1 MLTEASVRQAG
12 CGAALTPENVKQ
24 VLASLGRASELLG
37 KTAWHQE
44 GLQALHGALSA
55 SRDQLETLRDG
66 IAQAEI
72 GAGKA
77 VAEPS
82 LTTAVLR
89 DLEALKGLVERKMD
103 GVVAMAMTNP
113 LSRRAVLESNLQWAS
128 IGARIMASVSAA
140 EPNPSA
146 GTSPSKIPRALT
158 GEARKGA
165 LAGLSKMAGAPG
177 SGTES
182 CAIAASFPSRSAHRR
197 ARRIPPIPLSRERPT
212 S

>member
-89 DLEALKGLVERKMD
+89 TWKH
-103 GVVAMAMTNP
+103 
-113 LSRRAVLESNLQWAS
+113 SRAWWNARWTAS
-128 IGARIMASVSAA
+128 
-140 EPNPSA
+140 
-146 GTSPSKIPRALT
+146 SPWP
-158 GEARKGA
+158 
-165 LAGLSKMAGAPG
+165 
-177 SGTES
+177 
-182 CAIAASFPSRSAHRR
+182 
-197 ARRIPPIPLSRERPT
+197 
-212 S
+212 

>member
-1 MLTEASVRQAG
+1 MRRGLD
-12 CGAALTPENVKQ
+12 PENVKQ

-113 LSRRAVLESNLQWAS
+113 CH
-128 IGARIMASVSAA
+128 
-140 EPNPSA
+140 
-146 GTSPSKIPRALT
+146 
-158 GEARKGA
+158 
-165 LAGLSKMAGAPG
+165 GAP
-177 SGTES
+177 
-182 CAIAASFPSRSAHRR
+182 CWKAICNGPASARASWRPCPRR
-197 ARRIPPIPLSRERPT
+197 NLTRPLARRLRKFREL
-212 S
+212 